1 MKTQRTK
8 LPSKMMKM
16 GWEHPRGRSVM
27 IWHGQN
33 SVGKVETIAYFT
45 FSQVKLL
52 FGLKKGKTKDKTDMR
67 SHFCPNETQACTPSS
82 YLSPLFN
89 KNTQL
94 DTGKYVTH
102 NSRTT
107 GNLAL
112 STINGLAVV
121 MLKSLCGIPQRINVS
136 HDIIRK
142 STTLA
147 INALNFKIINF
158 LQLFFDIGQ
167 WKLHCGFENY
177 WS

>member
-1 MKTQRTK
+1 MAK
-8 LPSKMMKM
+8 
-16 GWEHPRGRSVM
+16 
-27 IWHGQN
+27 N

-45 FSQVKLL
+45 FSQVKIL
-52 FGLKKGKTKDKTDMR
+52 FGLRKMAKPRTKQICDHIFVLTKHKHAHQVPIFHHVLT
-67 SHFCPNETQACTPSS
+67 
-82 YLSPLFN
+82 

-112 STINGLAVV
+112 STINGLAMV
-121 MLKSLCGIPQRINVS
+121 MLNSLCGTSQRINVS

-147 INALNFKIINF
+147 INALNSKIINF

-167 WKLHCGFENY
+167 
-177 WS
+177 

>member
-1 MKTQRTK
+1 
-8 LPSKMMKM
+8 
-16 GWEHPRGRSVM
+16 M

-33 SVGKVETIAYFT
+33 SVGKVETIAYVT
-45 FSQVKLL
+45 FSQVKIL
-52 FGLKKGKTKDKTDMR
+52 FGLKKNGKTKDKTDMR
-67 SHFCPNETQACTPSS
+67 SHFCPNETQACTPGS

-112 STINGLAVV
+112 STINGLAMV

-136 HDIIRK
+136 HD
-142 STTLA
+142 
-147 INALNFKIINF
+147 NALNSKIINF
-158 LQLFFDIGQ
+158 LRLFFDIS
-167 WKLHCGFENY
+167 E
-177 WS
+177 